1 MSVRFVVRGEKT
13 SGLVNHAEGGRPET
27 GPAACGV
34 NPQAWT
40 DSRGVRHVI
49 VPMRNTEPVTCTRSG
64 CR

>member
-40 DSRGVRHVI
+40 DSRGVRHDRADEEHGAGDVHAD
-49 VPMRNTEPVTCTRSG
+49 